1 MGGVS
6 VGKVVADHERFGASM
21 NMLMQHPERL
31 GTRNRDNL
39 WTALDEEEIKCAS
52 FERFVDFHVGT
63 LAYFFMWGAR

>member
-1 MGGVS
+1 
-6 VGKVVADHERFGASM
+6 M